1 MKLASVLLVVLA
13 LAVAL
18 GATSFAQPTSTQ
30 AYRVKQKDTLA
41 VIAAEYYGDRSH
53 AKFIV
58 AENKLKNG
66 RVQPGSRLRIPVTK
80 EITTAKGE
88 TFATLAET
96 YLGDERRAPF
106 LADYNHLPVDE
117 SLATGTAITI
127 PFHLSYTAEA
137 TESLASIAQR
147 FYGEGKQA
155 DLIKRYNFLESS
167 SIEKGDQVL
176 VPVLDVRVRASKLP
190 PLDTAAKDR
199 RRQVAKIAEAT
210 SVALPAARAAWLQ
223 GDFGHVRSL
232 LQPFADQLE
241 YMDSKT
247 AIAVGLLLGKS
258 HLAFD
263 DTQGAITAFTQIRER
278 RKDHK
283 LTRYAESPK
292 VIDAW
297 KQAGGLVA
305 E

>member
-1 MKLASVLLVVLA
+1 MKRAALLLVLA
-13 LAVAL
+13 LVHTLVSTA
-18 GATSFAQPTSTQ
+18 SAQPTATQ
-30 AYRVKQKDTLA
+30 SYKVKSKDTLA

-66 RVQPGSRLRIPVTK
+66 RVQPYSRLRIPVTK
-80 EITTAKGE
+80 EITTGKGV
-88 TFATLAET
+88 TFAALAET

-106 LADYNHLPVDE
+106 LADYNQLPVDE

-127 PFHLSYTAEA
+127 PFHLLHTADS

-147 FYGEGKQA
+147 FYGDSKQA
-155 DLIKRYNFLESS
+155 DLIKRYNFLESG
-167 SIEKGDQVL
+167 SIEKGDHVL
-176 VPVLDVRVRASKLP
+176 VPVLDVRVRSSKLP

-223 GDFGHVRSL
+223 GDFAHVRSL
-232 LQPFADQLE
+232 LEPFADQLE

-247 AIAVGLLLGKS
+247 AIAVGLLLGKA

-263 DTQGAITAFTQIRER
+263 NTEGAIAAFTQIRER
-278 RKDHK
+278 KKDHE